1 MEKIV
6 LLKNVIEKAKG
17 RDITVCINS
26 TTRQTESNIQ
36 FRTTD
41 SEGRIELVCIVCPKG
56 CRLKVNPI
64 EGFAV
69 TGNACD
75 RGENYGKQETANPT
89 RIICSTV
96 CIKDAELSRLP
107 VKTDKPIPKEIIFDA
122 MKLLNGL
129 EVSGP
134 VKSGDIIVKNILGS
148 GVNFVATR
156 SM

>member
-6 LLKNVIEKAKG
+6 LPKDIIEKAKG
-17 RDITVCINS
+17 RDLTVCINS
-26 TTRQTESNIQ
+26 TTRQTEPNIQ

-56 CRLKVNPI
+56 CRLKVNPA
-64 EGFAV
+64 ESFAV
-69 TGNACD
+69 TGNTCE
-75 RGENYGKQETANPT
+75 RGKTYGKQEAANPT

-96 CIKDAELSRLP
+96 CIKDTELSRLP
-107 VKTDKPIPKEIIFDA
+107 VKTDKPIPKETIFDA

-129 EVSGP
+129 EVNGP

-148 GVNFVATR
+148 GANFIATR
-156 SM
+156 SL